1 MMVCGDKVS
10 HTKTAY
16 GAGIHMN
23 HNRAPSLVKSVKKAL
38 LELCI
43 YPKTL
48 TAYNS
53 ALDIFSQRRYDNSN

>member
-1 MMVCGDKVS
+1 
-10 HTKTAY
+10 
-16 GAGIHMN
+16 MN